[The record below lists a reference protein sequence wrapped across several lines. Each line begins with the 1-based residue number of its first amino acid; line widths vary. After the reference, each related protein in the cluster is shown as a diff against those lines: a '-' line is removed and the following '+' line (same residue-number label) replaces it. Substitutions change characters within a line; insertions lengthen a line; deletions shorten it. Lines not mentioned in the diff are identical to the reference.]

1 MAIPSLLARRSASDV
16 QPRVLVIACG
26 ALAREL
32 LAITELNGLTNVT
45 VECLPASLHNRPKE
59 IPELVRARIRRARG
73 QVGHTVSGTV
83 CPTAADQRPKENGHT
98 VPDTVCPTA
107 PDTVGLSD
115 DALLD
120 DGTRHASGQFDEILI
135 GYADCGTGGLLE
147 KVCLEEGVE
156 MLAGAHCYQFFATH
170 DRFEQLQDHALGSFY
185 LTDFLA
191 RNWERLIWQGM
202 GIAKHP
208 ELRDMYFGNYTRCV
222 YLEQSSDPKALAAA
236 HECADRLGL
245 ELFIEPTGYGELE
258 TAVVEFTTKV
268 TPT

>member
-1 MAIPSLLARRSASDV
+1 
-16 QPRVLVIACG
+16 VLVIACG

-73 QVGHTVSGTV
+73 QVGSETTWPSS
-83 CPTAADQRPKENGHT
+83 
-98 VPDTVCPTA
+98 
-107 PDTVGLSD
+107 SD
-115 DALLD
+115 NKNNSSSDNKNNSSTNLVDKDLLE
-120 DGTRHASGQFDEILI
+120 DGTRQALGQFDEILI

-147 KVCLEEGVE
+147 KVCAEEGVE

-170 DRFEQLQDHALGSFY
+170 DRFEELQDHALGSFY

-191 RNWERLIWQGM
+191 RNWERLIWEGM

-245 ELFIEPTGYGELE
+245 ELHIEPTGYGELE
-258 TAVVEFTTKV
+258 TAVVEFTHKV
-268 TPT
+268 TLT

>member
-1 MAIPSLLARRSASDV
+1 M

-45 VECLPASLHNRPKE
+45 VECLPASLHNHPKE

-83 CPTAADQRPKENGHT
+83 CPTAPS
-98 VPDTVCPTA
+98 
-107 PDTVGLSD
+107 TVGFSD
-115 DALLD
+115 NALLD
-120 DGTRHASGQFDEILI
+120 NGTRHASGQFDEILI

-191 RNWERLIWQGM
+191 RNWERLIWEGM

-236 HECADRLGL
+236 RECADRLGL

>member
-1 MAIPSLLARRSASDV
+1 V
-16 QPRVLVIACG
+16 QPRLLIIACG

-59 IPELVRARIRRARG
+59 IPELVRARIRRARC
-73 QVGHTVSGTV
+73 QV
-83 CPTAADQRPKENGHT
+83 P
-98 VPDTVCPTA
+98 PDTMWR
-107 PDTVGLSD
+107 PDRDRDRNTTDLID
-115 DALLD
+115 TDLLD
-120 DGTRHASGQFDEILI
+120 TEVRVVDAEPCSNNSQFDEILI

-147 KVCLEEGVE
+147 KVCAEEGVE

-170 DRFEQLQDHALGSFY
+170 DRFEELQDHALGSFY

-191 RNWERLIWQGM
+191 RNWERLIWEGM

-222 YLEQSSDPKALAAA
+222 YLEQSNDPKALAAA
-236 HECADRLGL
+236 HQCADRLGL
-245 ELFIEPTGYGELE
+245 ELHIEPTGYGELE
-258 TAVVEFTTKV
+258 TAVVEFTQRV
-268 TPT
+268 TLTRGDQA

>member
-1 MAIPSLLARRSASDV
+1 M

-59 IPELVRARIRRARG
+59 IPELVRTRIRRARG
-73 QVGHTVSGTV
+73 QFGH
-83 CPTAADQRPKENGHT
+83 A
-98 VPDTVCPTA
+98 VPDTVCP
-107 PDTVGLSD
+107 SD
-115 DALLD
+115 KDLVDNALLD
-120 DGTRHASGQFDEILI
+120 DGTRQASGQFDEILI

-147 KVCLEEGVE
+147 KVCVEEGVE

-191 RNWERLIWQGM
+191 RNWERLIWEGM

-222 YLEQSSDPKALAAA
+222 YLEQSNDPKALAAA

-268 TPT
+268 ALT

>member
-45 VECLPASLHNRPKE
+45 VECLPASLHNHPKE

-73 QVGHTVSGTV
+73 QVGHTVSATV
-83 CPTAADQRPKENGHT
+83 CPP
-98 VPDTVCPTA
+98 A
-107 PDTVGLSD
+107 PSTVGFND
-115 DALLD
+115 NALLD
-120 DGTRHASGQFDEILI
+120 NGTRHASGQFDEILI

-191 RNWERLIWQGM
+191 RNWERLIWEGM

-268 TPT
+268 ALT